1 MTKEHI
7 MARPDKPLTA
17 KSSIGDWLKSPVG
30 GPLLR
35 ELLASGGQTEAA
47 LKPVRMLSLQR
58 LVSLSQGQ
66 MPQSVIDD
74 LVKQANDGDTPAG
87 ASAHADVDGAADD
100 LETSHELPVR
110 SAQDVVVV
118 IGVGG
123 MGELI
128 ANRQGTGKRVL
139 IADFSQE
146 TLERVGDRL
155 RIDGFDVTEH
165 KVDVSSRESMA
176 ELAAA
181 AAELGSVSQVIHTAG
196 LSPVQASV
204 AAIVAVDLVGVAN
217 MLEEFGNVVAAGG
230 AGLVI
235 SSMAGHGVE
244 LSAEDEQALANDDP
258 QSLSALPLISALPDP
273 GTAYG
278 IAKRGN
284 QLRVEAASVAW
295 GRRGARVNTI
305 SPGVISTPMG
315 QQELAGEHGDIM
327 RAMIESSGAG
337 RLGTP
342 TDIADAA
349 SFLLGPTASFITGTD
364 LLVDGGVVGA
374 RSAA

>member
-1 MTKEHI
+1 
-7 MARPDKPLTA
+7 MAKQDKSLTA
-17 KSSIGDWLKSPVG
+17 KSSIGDWLKHPVG
-30 GPLLR
+30 GPLIR
-35 ELLASGGQTEAA
+35 EMLAAGGQSESA
-47 LKPVRMLSLQR
+47 LKPVRMLSLQK

-74 LVKQANDGDTPAG
+74 LVAKANDGVAPTDVAE
-87 ASAHADVDGAADD
+87 ASDEIAPSSVNF
-100 LETSHELPVR
+100 PPR
-110 SAQDVVVV
+110 SGRDVVVV
-118 IGVGG
+118 VGVGG

-128 ANRQGTGKRVL
+128 ARRQGAGKRLL

-146 TLERVGDRL
+146 ALDRVAATLRV
-155 RIDGFDVTEH
+155 DGYDVTEK
-165 KVDVSSRESMA
+165 KVDVSSGESMVDLA
-176 ELAAA
+176 NAAA
-181 AAELGSVSQVIHTAG
+181 SLGSVSQVIHTAG

-204 AAIVAVDLVGVAN
+204 GAIVAVDLVGVAN
-217 MLEEFGNVVAAGG
+217 MLEAFGGVIAADG

-244 LSAEDEQALANDDP
+244 ISAEDEEALATAPVDELA
-258 QSLSALPLISALPDP
+258 QLSLIQNLPDP

-315 QQELAGEHGDIM
+315 QQELSGEHGDIM
-327 RAMIESSGAG
+327 RAMIESSGSG

-342 TDIADAA
+342 NDIADAA
-349 SFLLGPTASFITGTD
+349 AFLLGSTASFITGTD

>member
-1 MTKEHI
+1 
-7 MARPDKPLTA
+7 MAKQDKPLTA
-17 KSSIGDWLKSPVG
+17 KSSIGDWLKHPVG
-30 GPLLR
+30 GPLIR
-35 ELLASGGQTEAA
+35 ELLASGGQSEAA
-47 LKPVRMLSLQR
+47 LKPVRMLALQR

-74 LVKQANDGDTPAG
+74 LVAKANG
-87 ASAHADVDGAADD
+87 GAAPVEDD
-100 LETSHELPVR
+100 ADDAAEDEAPAALPAR
-110 SAQDVVVV
+110 SGRDVVVV

-128 ANRQGTGKRVL
+128 ARRQAAGKRLV
-139 IADFSQE
+139 IADFSQDA
-146 TLERVGDRL
+146 LDRVAAVL
-155 RIDGFDVTEH
+155 RVDGYDVTEH

-176 ELAAA
+176 ALAAA
-181 AAELGSVSQVIHTAG
+181 ASELGSVSQVIHTAG
-196 LSPVQASV
+196 LSPVQAPV
-204 AAIVAVDLVGVAN
+204 KAIVAVDLVGVAN
-217 MLEEFGNVVAAGG
+217 MLEEFGDVIAPGG

-235 SSMAGHGVE
+235 SSMAGHGIE
-244 LSAEDEQALANDDP
+244 LSADDQDALANGAPETLAD
-258 QSLSALPLISALPDP
+258 LPVIAGLTDP
-273 GTAYG
+273 GAAYG

-284 QLRVEAASVAW
+284 QIRVEAASVAW

-315 QQELAGEHGDIM
+315 QQELNGEHGDIM
-327 RAMIESSGAG
+327 RAMVEGSGTG

-349 SFLLGPTASFITGTD
+349 AFLLGPTASFITGTD

-374 RSAA
+374 RSAS

>member
-1 MTKEHI
+1 
-7 MARPDKPLTA
+7 MAKHDKPLTS

-35 ELLASGGQTEAA
+35 ELLASGGQNESA
-47 LKPVRMLSLQR
+47 LKPVRMLALQR

-74 LVKQANDGDTPAG
+74 LVAKANEGHALTDDSDTTTEDAASPIGFPARPG
-87 ASAHADVDGAADD
+87 
-100 LETSHELPVR
+100 R
-110 SAQDVVVV
+110 DVVVV

-128 ANRQGTGKRVL
+128 ARRQGAGKKLL
-139 IADFSQE
+139 IADFSQDALDRVAG
-146 TLERVGDRL
+146 TLRL
-155 RIDGFDVTEH
+155 DGYDVTEE

-176 ELAAA
+176 ALATSAA
-181 AAELGSVSQVIHTAG
+181 SLGSVSQVIHTAG

-204 AAIVAVDLVGVAN
+204 GAIVAVDLIGVAN
-217 MLEEFGNVVAAGG
+217 MLEEFGDVIAADG

-235 SSMAGHGVE
+235 SSMAGHGVYI
-244 LSAEDEQALANDDP
+244 SAEDEEALANAPVDE
-258 QSLSALPLISALPDP
+258 LANLPLIQNLPDP

-278 IAKRGN
+278 IAKRAN

-315 QQELAGEHGDIM
+315 QQELSGEHGDIM
-327 RAMIESSGAG
+327 RAMIESSGSG

-342 TDIADAA
+342 NDIADAA
-349 SFLLGPTASFITGTD
+349 AFLLGPTASFITGTD

>member
-1 MTKEHI
+1 
-7 MARPDKPLTA
+7 MAKQDKPLTA

-30 GPLLR
+30 GPLIR
-35 ELLASGGQTEAA
+35 ELLASGGQSEAA
-47 LKPVRMLSLQR
+47 LKPVRMLALQR
-58 LVSLSQGQ
+58 LVALSQGQ

-74 LVKQANDGDTPAG
+74 LVAKANGGVAPTDDETDDTDEEVAAQTG
-87 ASAHADVDGAADD
+87 ATVKPG
-100 LETSHELPVR
+100 R
-110 SAQDVVVV
+110 DVVVV

-128 ANRQGTGKRVL
+128 ARRQGGGKQLV
-139 IADFSQE
+139 IADFSQDA
-146 TLERVGDRL
+146 LDRVAALL
-155 RIDGFDVTEH
+155 RVDGYDVTEH

-176 ELAAA
+176 ALAAA
-181 AAELGSVSQVIHTAG
+181 AADLGPVAQVIHTAG
-196 LSPVQASV
+196 LSPVQAPV
-204 AAIVAVDLVGVAN
+204 GAIVAVDLVGVAN
-217 MLEEFGNVVAAGG
+217 MLAEFGEVVAIGA

-235 SSMAGHGVE
+235 SSMAGHGIE
-244 LSAEDEQALANDDP
+244 LSAEDEDALANADA
-258 QSLSALPLISALPDP
+258 QSLAALPIISALTDP

-295 GRRGARVNTI
+295 GQRGARVNTI

-315 QQELAGEHGDIM
+315 QQELNGEHGEIM
-327 RAMIESSGAG
+327 RAMIASSGSG

-349 SFLLGPTASFITGTD
+349 AFLLGPTSSFITGTD

-374 RSAA
+374 RSAS